1 MVGLAVGNVDFEQP
15 DRPIDVPVELQVHGQ
30 IVGQGHSAIGDDLAP
45 LPDFQTDLPCG
56 KNGTDAIQPEQGL
69 VLVSSD
75 LFGFGALADAFG
87 SGSIVYLKGLL
98 ATRWLMFVRPPYIA
112 A

>member
-1 MVGLAVGNVDFEQP
+1 VGEGHATVRCDLTPLLDVDSNLAVGKD
-15 DRPIDVPVELQVHGQ
+15 
-30 IVGQGHSAIGDDLAP
+30 
-45 LPDFQTDLPCG
+45 
-56 KNGTDAIQPEQGL
+56 GTDAIRPEQGL

-87 SGSIVYLKGLL
+87 SSRIVHLKGLL
-98 ATRWLMFVRPPYIA
+98 ATRWLLSTTHQYIA